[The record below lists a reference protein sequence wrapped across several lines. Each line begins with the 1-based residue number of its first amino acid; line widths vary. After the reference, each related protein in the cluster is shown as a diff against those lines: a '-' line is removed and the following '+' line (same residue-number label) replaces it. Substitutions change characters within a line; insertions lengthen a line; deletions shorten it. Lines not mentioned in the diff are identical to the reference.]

1 MKIGSL
7 GVVLENGENG
17 TNLILEPILN
27 SSRSNQCEALLH
39 ALVDLPHKLGPENS
53 EHFSN

>member
-1 MKIGSL
+1 MKIRYL
-7 GVVLENGENG
+7 GVVLENGENN

-39 ALVDLPHKLGPENS
+39 ALVDLPHKLCPEKK
-53 EHFSN
+53 